1 MSLREL
7 RIVQGLGTSDGQFP
21 YQVLITAVGGKND
34 PEVINYCGGS
44 IIGKRYVVTAA
55 SCATDPEKE
64 ILAFYIQAGSRT
76 RDAPR
81 QESVL
86 FAFDCSV
93 HPKFDP
99 STLEND
105 IALIRT
111 QDPFDF
117 STPYVKPIPL
127 VASSKTASY
136 DDQYIAISGFG
147 YTSNSGPASDQLLF
161 THYLKVI
168 PKEDCQ
174 AEYADM
180 LPVSSFTARDI
191 EPPNTAA
198 CYGDAGGPA
207 TQLIKGKMTLVG
219 IISFGSG
226 NACDLSC
233 QGFTNVAL
241 FTDWIYKKMIE
252 K

>member
-1 MSLREL
+1 FILLVIALLLATLVVPTPVKSVLDSQRNLSNGNTSLPEL
-7 RIVQGLGTSDGQFP
+7 RIVQGQGTSDGQFP
-21 YQVLITAVGGKND
+21 YHVLITAVGGNTD

-93 HPKFDP
+93 HPEFDR

-117 STPYVKPIPL
+117 STPYV
-127 VASSKTASY
+127 
-136 DDQYIAISGFG
+136 
-147 YTSNSGPASDQLLF
+147 
-161 THYLKVI
+161 I

-174 AEYADM
+174 AEYTDT

-226 NACDLSC
+226 NACDMSC
-233 QGFTNVAL
+233 QGLTNVAL